1 MELIYY
7 YYEQEDYN
15 YISVF
20 VKSICKL
27 YKVNLTLVPSVF
39 PWSSVGDLPVLQ
51 IGSYLYRDQNIFR
64 IMTHILE
71 LNFKIPADSESALK
85 ELQELCHNSI
95 HKYIKVLRSKTSNA
109 AEAFKYKLSQMNELF
124 YQSLKLVKTQDFT
137 FNYSENVNHALGLI
151 HKTNEV
157 LSEFLGIND
166 CFSQEFTFSHHLHF
180 VDLAI
185 YAYIKEELFYLG
197 HLEEIRNDFVR
208 FENLK
213 KFVKFV
219 EEKIE
224 LAGGVADLKQKLDS
238 IFIKE
243 FSESRGH
250 TKEVKLKDQYKGY
263 RREFVTASVLS
274 FLAVLLI
281 NSR

>member
-15 YISVF
+15 HISVF
-20 VKSICKL
+20 VKSICKFF
-27 YKVNLTLVPSVF
+27 KVNLTLVPSVF

-51 IGSYLYRDQNIFR
+51 IGSYLYREQNIFR

-109 AEAFKYKLSQMNELF
+109 VESFKNKLNQTNEF
-124 YQSLKLVKTQDFT
+124 VFQSLKLVKTQDLT

-180 VDLAI
+180 VDFAI
-185 YAYIKEELFYLG
+185 YAYIKEEFYLC
-197 HLEEIRNDFVR
+197 HLEEIRNDFIK

-213 KFVKFV
+213 KFVKFI

-224 LAGGVADLKQKLDS
+224 ATEGVAELKQKVDT

-243 FSESRGH
+243 CSESRGH
-250 TKEVKLKDQYKGY
+250 AKEVKLKDQHKGF